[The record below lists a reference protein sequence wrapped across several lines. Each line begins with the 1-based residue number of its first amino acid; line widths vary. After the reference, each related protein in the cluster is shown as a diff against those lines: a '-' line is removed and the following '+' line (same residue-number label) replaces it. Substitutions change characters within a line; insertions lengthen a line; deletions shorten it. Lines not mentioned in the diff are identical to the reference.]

1 MSVGVGE
8 RLEGKRIVICAGS
21 GGVGKTTTSAALA
34 MGLAAEGLRVAVVTI
49 DPRGGWPTR
58 SASTSSTTSRGWSTP
73 SASPGTGSRSA
84 ASCGP

>member
-1 MSVGVGE
+1 MSAGVGE

-34 MGLAAEGLRVAVVTI
+34 MGLAAQGLRVAVVTI
-49 DPRGGWPTR
+49 DPAGGWRTR
-58 SASTSSTTSRGWSTP
+58 SGWTSSTTSRGSSTP
-73 SASPGTGSRSA
+73 PASPATGSRSA